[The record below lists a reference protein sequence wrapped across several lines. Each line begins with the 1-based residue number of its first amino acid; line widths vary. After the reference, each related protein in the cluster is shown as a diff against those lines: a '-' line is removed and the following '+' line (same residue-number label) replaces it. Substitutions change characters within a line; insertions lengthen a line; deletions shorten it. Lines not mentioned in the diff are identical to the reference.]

1 MANIIKIKIYELMKM
16 LHMFLRIIYEGKIFK
31 YLEARKGNFAWRG
44 EEHFCKPI
52 KALDKTLLRN
62 EET

>member
-1 MANIIKIKIYELMKM
+1 M